1 MWLVFSILTVIFWG
15 TSETIFKKSSKG
27 DEHSVIHLLA
37 YNGIF
42 FGISGIIYML
52 IVYKGFNFDLIN
64 VLKYLPIAII
74 YILSMFSYYN
84 AMSRIKI
91 SLVSP
96 IVNSSCI
103 ITVVLSV
110 LILKQYPTT
119 IQLIGII
126 LIIISIIMLSFNRDG
141 ERDVEK
147 DILKSKSSNL
157 SIYIIGILFALRIFC
172 IRWSCIIFR

>member
-1 MWLVFSILTVIFWG
+1 MWFIYSILTVVFWG

-64 VLKYLPIAII
+64 MLKYLPIAAI

-84 AMSRIKI
+84 SMSRIKI

-103 ITVVLSV
+103 ITVILSV
-110 LILKQYPTT
+110 LILNQYPTI

-126 LIIISIIMLSFNRDG
+126 IIIVSIIMLSFNKNG
-141 ERDVEK
+141 EEDVEK
-147 DILKSKSSNL
+147 DVHKSKSNL
-157 SIYIIGILFALRIFC
+157 SIYVIGILFALRIFC
-172 IRWSCIIFR
+172 TRWCSIFFR